1 MFKVND
7 YVISHSE
14 GVYKILDIK
23 NDKFISN
30 REIDYYVLQPAYN
43 NNLTIKT
50 PVNNPKVLMRR
61 IITKDDVLSLIATMP
76 ERETIWIEDDRKR
89 NEDFKAALKTGKS
102 EEWVK
107 LIKTIYL
114 KKQEKNYSGKKI
126 SKLDEDI
133 MKAAEKNLYEE
144 FAVALNISP
153 DEVVSYILDH
163 GSKQQN

>member
-7 YVISHSE
+7 YVVYNTM
-14 GVYKILDIK
+14 GVYKIVDIRK
-23 NDKFISN
+23 DKDISN
-30 REIDYYVLQPAYN
+30 NEIEYYVLQSAYS

-50 PVNNPKVLMRR
+50 PVNNPKVMMRGV
-61 IITKDDVLSLIATMP
+61 ITKDDVLSLIAAMP
-76 ERETIWIEDDRKR
+76 EKETVWINNDRER
-89 NEDFKAALKTGKS
+89 NVIFKAALRTGKS
-102 EEWVK
+102 QEWVK

-114 KKQEKNYSGKKI
+114 KKQEKNYLGKKLAKI
-126 SKLDEDI
+126 DEDI

-163 GSKQQN
+163 VS

>member
-7 YVISHSE
+7 YVIYNSE
-14 GVYKILDIK
+14 GVYKIIDIK
-23 NDKFISN
+23 KDKFISN